1 MVYKPTYNWATGPGP
16 SVHRGF
22 SVEPP
27 PSNFREESVTILD
40 GPGTLWWTLK
50 QIVFFEF
57 CFGVSQNTIF
67 MWIINDK

>member
-40 GPGTLWWTLK
+40 GPGTLW
-50 QIVFFEF
+50 
-57 CFGVSQNTIF
+57 
-67 MWIINDK
+67 